1 MMRAWS
7 LQEIAPLI
15 EGQLNGADRAFR
27 RVTTD
32 SRSVESGDLYV
43 AIIGDRLDGH
53 DFIADAIRAG
63 AGAVIVDHPVDAS
76 VPWVQVSD
84 TRRALGLLARINRQ
98 AYGGQLAAVTGS
110 CGKTTT
116 KEMLSAVLSVMGE
129 TLATEGNLNNDIGAP
144 LTLFRLSPDTEY
156 AVIELGASGVG
167 EIAWTG
173 SLASPDV
180 GILTNASEAHLE
192 GFGSLENIVQAK
204 GELIDSVRS
213 TGTMILNHD
222 DPAYPVWRERA
233 GGRRVLSVSAEANPE
248 ADLKPENITED
259 DQGLHF
265 QVVSGGERQGWVD
278 VPLAGHHNVA
288 NALLV
293 AAAAEAFGL
302 PFETVQRGL
311 ASVEAVDGRLK
322 RVPLGQGITLLDDSY
337 NANPASMMSALET
350 LAVAPGTR
358 IAMLGD
364 MAELGSTAAEHHER
378 IGARARELGIDSLMV
393 TGRHAADYARG
404 FGDRTVTGEDPE
416 GLVRSFPDS
425 IQGPATVLVKG
436 SRSAG
441 MDRAVALIKRRVDD
455 SCSSG

>member
-15 EGQLNGADRAFR
+15 EGQLTGQDRVFR
-27 RVTTD
+27 RVVID
-32 SRSVESGDLYV
+32 SREVESGDLYV
-43 AIIGDRLDGH
+43 AIIGERLDGH
-53 DFIADAIRAG
+53 DFIAEAIRAG
-63 AGAVIVDHPVDAS
+63 AGALIVDRPVEAD
-76 VPWVQVSD
+76 VPWVQVGD

-98 AYGGQLAAVTGS
+98 AYGGDLAAITGS

-144 LTLFRLSPDTEY
+144 LTLFRLAPDTEY
-156 AVIELGASGVG
+156 AVIELGASGLG

-204 GELIDSVRS
+204 GELIDSVRF

-222 DPAYPVWRERA
+222 DPAYPIWLERA
-233 GGRRVLSVSAEANPE
+233 RGRKVLSVSAEGNPT
-248 ADLKPENITED
+248 ADLRPDDVSED
-259 DQGLHF
+259 EAGLHF
-265 QVVSGGERQGWVD
+265 ELVSSGEHQGRIH
-278 VPLAGHHNVA
+278 VPLAGRHNVA

-311 ASVEAVDGRLK
+311 ANVVAVDGRLK
-322 RVPLGQGITLLDDSY
+322 RVPLGRGVILLDDSY
-337 NANPASMMSALET
+337 NANPASMISALET
-350 LAVAPGTR
+350 LALAPGRR

-364 MAELGSTAAEHHER
+364 MAELGSTAAQHHEHV
-378 IGARARELGIDSLMV
+378 GAKARELGIESLMV
-393 TGRHAADYARG
+393 TGHYAADYARG
-404 FGDRTVTGEDPE
+404 FGDSTVTGEDPE
-416 GLVRSFPDS
+416 GLVRSLPDS
-425 IQGPATVLVKG
+425 LQGPATVLVKG

-455 SCSSG
+455 SCFSG